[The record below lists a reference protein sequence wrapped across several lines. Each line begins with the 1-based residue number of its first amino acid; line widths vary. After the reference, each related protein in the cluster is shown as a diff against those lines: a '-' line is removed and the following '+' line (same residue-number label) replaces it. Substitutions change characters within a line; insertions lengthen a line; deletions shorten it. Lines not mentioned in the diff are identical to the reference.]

1 VTEPKSKV
9 YIEILRQIR
18 SIIHE
23 DGLSAGDKIPSERE
37 LAERL
42 NAGRSSVREALRALE
57 LLGMIETRRGDGT
70 YIKDFRENGLV
81 EILGTFILQDKN
93 AIADL
98 IEMNVLLE
106 SNALKLLLE
115 KDYNEEEL
123 KNFAIA
129 IQKQNL
135 GHMDIMAKFMQL
147 SDNYLLLRIWS
158 VLNEYLKVIQTDQHS
173 VSAIV
178 YEKIIDGLASKDEKK
193 VFESFYTLT
202 SKKSSIDLVSSD
214 RQKSSDR

>member
-1 VTEPKSKV
+1 MTEPKSKV

-57 LLGMIETRRGDGT
+57 LLGMIETRRGEGT
-70 YIKDFRENGLV
+70 YIKDFREHGLV

-98 IEMNVLLE
+98 IEMNGLLE
-106 SNALKLLLE
+106 SNALKLLLA
-115 KDYNEEEL
+115 KDNHAEEL
-123 KNFAIA
+123 KNIGIS
-129 IQKQNL
+129 IQDQNL
-135 GHMDIMAKFMQL
+135 GHVEIMTKFMQL
-147 SDNYLLLRIWS
+147 SDNYLLFRIWT
-158 VLNEYLKVIQTDQHS
+158 VLNEYLKVIQPEQKTS
-173 VSAIV
+173 RSIL
-178 YEKIIDGLASKDEKK
+178 YEKIIDGIISKDEKK
-193 VFESFYTLT
+193 VFDSFNNLT
-202 SKKSSIDLVSSD
+202 KKENVE
-214 RQKSSDR
+214 

>member
-1 VTEPKSKV
+1 MTEPKSKV

-18 SIIHE
+18 SIIHK

-37 LAERL
+37 LAELL

-57 LLGMIETRRGDGT
+57 LLGMIETRRGEGT
-70 YIKDFRENGLV
+70 YIKDFREHGLV

-115 KDYNEEEL
+115 KDNNEEEL
-123 KNFAIA
+123 KNLAIA
-129 IQKQNL
+129 IQEQNL

-158 VLNEYLKVIQTDQHS
+158 VLNEYLKVIQTDHHS
-173 VSAIV
+173 GSAIV
-178 YEKIIDGLASKDEKK
+178 YEKIIDGLASKDEKM

-202 SKKSSIDLVSSD
+202 NKKNASALVSSD
-214 RQKSSDR
+214 RQKKL

>member
-1 VTEPKSKV
+1 MTAPKSKV

-57 LLGMIETRRGDGT
+57 LLGMIETRRGEGT
-70 YIKDFRENGLV
+70 YIKDFREHGLV

-98 IEMNVLLE
+98 IEMNGLLE

-115 KDYNEEEL
+115 KDNHAEEL
-123 KNFAIA
+123 KNIGTS
-129 IQKQNL
+129 IQEQNL
-135 GHMDIMAKFMQL
+135 GHVEIMTKFMQL
-147 SDNYLLLRIWS
+147 SDNYLLFRIWT
-158 VLNEYLKVIQTDQHS
+158 VLNEYLKVIQPEQKTS
-173 VSAIV
+173 RANG
-178 YEKIIDGLASKDEKK
+178 YEKIIDGLISKDEKK
-193 VFESFYTLT
+193 VFDSFNTLT
-202 SKKSSIDLVSSD
+202 KKENVE
-214 RQKSSDR
+214 

>member
-1 VTEPKSKV
+1 MTAPKSKV

-57 LLGMIETRRGDGT
+57 LLGMIETRRGEGT
-70 YIKDFRENGLV
+70 YIKDFREHGLV

-115 KDYNEEEL
+115 KDNHAEEL
-123 KNFAIA
+123 KNIGISIPA
-129 IQKQNL
+129 QNL
-135 GHMDIMAKFMQL
+135 GHVEIMTKFMQL
-147 SDNYLLLRIWS
+147 SDNYLLFRIWT
-158 VLNEYLKVIQTDQHS
+158 VLNEYLKVIQPEQKTS
-173 VSAIV
+173 RVNV
-178 YEKIIDGLASKDEKK
+178 YEKIIDGLISKDEKK
-193 VFESFYTLT
+193 VFDSFNTLT
-202 SKKSSIDLVSSD
+202 KKENVE
-214 RQKSSDR
+214 